1 MEENCE
7 SMIYFY
13 VKFLKKNSDNDFSSN
28 KEYLYK
34 TEDTVLVNEVL
45 DSFRRVDNFSPYSS
59 KARVTRIVSCNE
71 ALNTNID
78 IKEVVITAKHIAK
91 DVINNW
97 NTINERLDFT
107 NFDPFDTDF
116 NLFNTITGPT
126 NTFNSYFAKFEP
138 NPEIEV
144 NTKDKKEKTM
154 NMNSIFK
161 NMNLDFGK
169 VIDNQ
174 IAYSIKGMAVGSNI
188 GTAQESYKTY
198 DGEITDV
205 TGLVIKDM
213 PLYKMPVAIKD
224 IAEGDMV
231 IHQGRAVIVEVI
243 NDDGTLVVVDVA
255 NATEITI
262 YPVKNI
268 FGFNFYTKIVNPFNG
283 MLNEVNDDNP
293 FGNMLPYMML
303 MNSSSMDK
311 NDILIMCLMSGNT
324 MMGDNMNM
332 LMPFMLFN
340 RNDEETKGD
349 NDFITAM
356 LMMNMMN
363 ANQAKTKNVE
373 ED

>member
-1 MEENCE
+1 
-7 SMIYFY
+7 MIYFY

-34 TEDTVLVNEVL
+34 TKDTVLVNEVL
-45 DSFRRVDNFSPYSS
+45 DSFRRVDNFTPYSS

-97 NTINERLDFT
+97 NTINEHLDF
-107 NFDPFDTDF
+107 TDF
-116 NLFNTITGPT
+116 NLFNTIAYPI
-126 NTFNSYFAKFEP
+126 NTSNSCFAKFEP
-138 NPEIEV
+138 NPEIEA

-169 VIDNQ
+169 VIGNQ
-174 IAYSIKGMAVGSNI
+174 IAYSIKGMAVGSNV

-224 IAEGDMV
+224 ITEGDMV
-231 IHQGRAVIVEVI
+231 IHQGRAVIVELI

-311 NDILIMCLMSGNT
+311 NDILMMCLMNGNT

-363 ANQAKTKNVE
+363 ANQAKTRNVE